1 MKRGTHAGVRA
12 LNAVFVAI
20 ILAASLISCTERPSP
35 EAVTTDDFAARAD
48 AVVRSEVVIEG
59 LRVPL
64 AALSKS
70 AANLALPDVRGRDVM
85 EASITI
91 VDLAPAPSKAREPL
105 LDLGFERG
113 HWPASG
119 TSETVE
125 TENLSLWREFLSRV
139 EFFHHFNFYNIR
151 GEMIS
156 EDSYRTDAGF
166 KGLAQLKSGA
176 IMAVEGKLG
185 LEWKGRV
192 ERVGDA
198 EEMVWRIA
206 RFETRSF
213 HFAEGPEPLFSD
225 VGDIAFDY
233 DAWRRAVAS
242 PRDEIITNVVLDIRH
257 GELKMDDHLANVTTD
272 QEAGGDGAMDT
283 TQAVVVDVDRDGF
296 DDFYMTG
303 AGAAS
308 VFFRNNGDGTFS
320 DITKSLGLDQKNVYS
335 AAFGDLDN
343 DGDPDAFLSMFNRD
357 GATRYL
363 VNENGRFVDRTDT
376 LDLKLPNMVIP
387 INIADYNNDGLLD
400 VYLSTYVNSYLPA
413 VFLANE
419 RARLETGVYP
429 DTFPWLDKDIARDVL
444 TRNRDNGHPVSHA
457 YGPPNWLLVNRGKG
471 RFERAADAG
480 VEGQFNTL
488 SSAWSD
494 LDLDGDMDLY
504 VVAEGGPNELF
515 RNNGDGTFTEV
526 TNAVT
531 GEIGFGM
538 GAGLGDYDNDGR
550 TDIYTTNMYS
560 KAGLRISEQMGSSE
574 IVVQSARGN
583 TLMRNTADGFVR
595 ASSLDDSGIQ
605 VEAADFGWG
614 GGFAD
619 LNNDGFLDLYVPAG
633 QLSMPQEIAT
643 IGDS

>member
-1 MKRGTHAGVRA
+1 MRGSASA
-12 LNAVFVAI
+12 LISVFIAI
-20 ILAASLISCTERPSP
+20 ILAANLTSCTEAP
-35 EAVTTDDFAARAD
+35 EPGAVATDDFAARAN
-48 AVVRSEVVIEG
+48 AVVQSEVVIEG

-64 AALSKS
+64 AALSNS
-70 AANLALPDVRGRDVM
+70 VANLALPDERGREVM
-85 EASITI
+85 EATVTI
-91 VDLAPAPSKAREPL
+91 VDLAPAPTKARQPL

-113 HWPASG
+113 HWPAVG
-119 TSETVE
+119 TSATVE
-125 TENLSLWREFLSRV
+125 KENLSLWSEFLALV
-139 EFFHHFNFYNIR
+139 DFFHHFNFYNIR
-151 GEMIS
+151 GEMTA

-166 KGLAQLKSGA
+166 KGLAQLRSGA
-176 IMAVEGKLG
+176 IMSVEGKLR
-185 LEWKGRV
+185 LEWKRRV
-192 ERVGDA
+192 ERVSDA
-198 EEMVWRIA
+198 EETVWRIA
-206 RFETRSF
+206 RFETRSLE
-213 HFAEGPEPLFSD
+213 FAEGPEPLFSD
-225 VGDIAFDY
+225 VSDLAFEN
-233 DAWRRAVAS
+233 ASWRRVVAS
-242 PRDEIITNVVLDIRH
+242 PRDEIITDIVLDIRF
-257 GELKMDDHLANVTTD
+257 GALEMDEYLETVRTI
-272 QEAGGDGAMDT
+272 QEEGGDGVMDT
-283 TQAVVVDVDRDGF
+283 TQTVVVDVDRDGF
-296 DDFYMTG
+296 DDFYVTG
-303 AGAAS
+303 AGAES

-343 DGDPDAFLSMFNRD
+343 DGDPDAFLSMFNRE

-363 VNENGRFVDRTDT
+363 VNENGRFVDRTDR
-376 LDLKLPNMVIP
+376 LDLTLPNMVIP
-387 INIADYNNDGLLD
+387 ITISDYNNDGLLD
-400 VYLSTYVNSYLPA
+400 VYLSTYANAYLPA

-419 RARLETGVYP
+419 RTKRETGAYR
-429 DTFPWLDKDIARDVL
+429 DTFPWLDKETARDVL
-444 TRNRDNGHPVSHA
+444 ARNRENGHPVSHA

-480 VEGQFNTL
+480 VEGRFNTL
-488 SSAWSD
+488 ASAWSD

-515 RNNGDGTFTEV
+515 RNNGDGTFTEA

-595 ASSLDDSGIQ
+595 VSSLDDSGIQ

-619 LNNDGFLDLYVPAG
+619 FNNDGFLDLYVPAG
-633 QLSMPQEIAT
+633 QQSMPQEVAT